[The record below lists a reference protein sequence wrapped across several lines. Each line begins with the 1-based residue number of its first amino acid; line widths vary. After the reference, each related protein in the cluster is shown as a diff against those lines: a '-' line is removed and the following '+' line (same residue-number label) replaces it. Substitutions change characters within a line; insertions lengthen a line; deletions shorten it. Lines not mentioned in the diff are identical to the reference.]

1 MNFLRRLTQAQRS
14 LRLRLLGATLTVLA
28 IALGVSV
35 LGFEHVARGV
45 VLDAARSHLT
55 ARARE
60 VLEATERFQRE
71 RELTAHNWAEAE
83 AMQLSL
89 DSGDPKFAEDY
100 LKRAIQDQGGAF
112 SVVALL
118 DAKSRVVCAVHAAPE
133 GERRG
138 KGREDLRK
146 RTVRLG
152 AEVAVASGARIGLAV
167 GSAEPLGATPEESP
181 ALTIAAPVRDF
192 TGELVGLVVAA
203 VSRPA
208 LVHLLTEVGGG
219 DAAYVPLL
227 LDAERQL
234 VIGLDGVDERVVGS
248 LLEPGAQTRRAGL
261 ELHGTPGARWLA
273 VRTAMLAGVPG
284 WRAVMAI
291 SEQEAYGALRRLRK
305 LLVIVFALVLVGATA
320 VSVVALRQASRPLVD
335 VSSSMAR
342 VAEGDL
348 TTRLPQGYRGELG
361 QLVGSFN
368 TMVSEVARSHD
379 ALKRTEAL
387 RRELQIAQALQT
399 GILPRN
405 PELAGF
411 EVAARMKPA
420 ENVGGDLYD
429 ILSFPDSFWLVI
441 GDVSGHGLQSGL
453 VMLMA
458 QAAAYSAISSRPDCT
473 PREVLGAV
481 NRVLHENVRRRM
493 RRDDYLTLMVARHA
507 GDGRFVAAGAHQ
519 PLFLARAGGGVD
531 VLEPAGPWCGVME
544 DVEPRTPQYE
554 FQLGPGDLLCLITDG
569 IVEARGA
576 GDDLYGQ
583 DRLAELL
590 GRRRM
595 SAPEVLGDIFSSV
608 EAFATSQEDD
618 MTAVVLKR
626 RVVDVGA

>member
-1 MNFLRRLTQAQRS
+1 MNLLRRLTQTQRS

-28 IALGVSV
+28 IALAVSV

-71 RELTAHNWAEAE
+71 RELHET
-83 AMQLSL
+83 Q
-89 DSGDPKFAEDY
+89 
-100 LKRAIQDQGGAF
+100 
-112 SVVALL
+112 
-118 DAKSRVVCAVHAAPE
+118 
-133 GERRG
+133 
-138 KGREDLRK
+138 
-146 RTVRLG
+146 
-152 AEVAVASGARIGLAV
+152 
-167 GSAEPLGATPEESP
+167 
-181 ALTIAAPVRDF
+181 
-192 TGELVGLVVAA
+192 
-203 VSRPA
+203 
-208 LVHLLTEVGGG
+208 
-219 DAAYVPLL
+219 
-227 LDAERQL
+227 
-234 VIGLDGVDERVVGS
+234 
-248 LLEPGAQTRRAGL
+248 
-261 ELHGTPGARWLA
+261 GARWLA
-273 VRTAMLAGVPG
+273 VRTATLAGVPG

-305 LLVIVFALVLVGATA
+305 LLVIVFGLVLGGATA
-320 VSVVALRQASRPLVD
+320 VSVVALRQASRPLGD

-342 VAEGDL
+342 VAG
-348 TTRLPQGYRGELG
+348 GELG
-361 QLVGSFN
+361 QLVSSFN

-405 PELAGF
+405 PDLAGF

-429 ILSFPDSFWLVI
+429 ILSFPDSFWLLI

-458 QAAAYSAISSRPDCT
+458 QAAAYSAISSDPGCT

-493 RRDDYLTLMVARHA
+493 CRDDYLTLMVARHH

-531 VLEPAGPWCGVME
+531 VVEPAGPWCGVME

-590 GRRRM
+590 GRSRT

-608 EAFATSQEDD
+608 EAFAESQEDD

-626 RVVDVGA
+626 RVLDVDA

>member
-1 MNFLRRLTQAQRS
+1 VTFLRRLTHPQRS

-35 LGFEHVARGV
+35 VGFEHTARGV

-60 VLEATERFQRE
+60 ILEATQRFQRE
-71 RELTAHNWAEAE
+71 REITAHNWAEAE

-112 SVVALL
+112 SLVALL

-138 KGREDLRK
+138 TGREDLRK
-146 RTVRLG
+146 GTVRFE
-152 AEVAVASGARIGLAV
+152 AAAAVASGAKVGLAV
-167 GSAEPLGATPEESP
+167 GSAEQLGATPEESP
-181 ALTIAAPVRDF
+181 SLTIAAPVRDF
-192 TGELVGLVVAA
+192 TGELVGVVVAA
-203 VSRPA
+203 VSRRA
-208 LVHLLTEVGGG
+208 LVHLLSEVGGG
-219 DAAYVPLL
+219 DATYVPLL
-227 LDAERQL
+227 LDAKRRL
-234 VIGLDGVDERVVGS
+234 VTALPGADEGVVAA
-248 LLEPGAQTRRAGL
+248 LLEPGAPTRRPGL
-261 ELHGTPGARWLA
+261 ELYRAPATRWLA
-273 VRTAMLAGVPG
+273 VRTEMLPGVPG

-291 SEQEAYGALRRLRK
+291 SEPEAYGALRRLRK
-305 LLVIVFALVLVGATA
+305 LQVLVFGIVLAGAAA
-320 VSVVALRQASRPLVD
+320 VSVVALRQAARPLAD

-342 VAEGDL
+342 VAGGDL
-348 TTRLPQGYRGELG
+348 TTRLPTGYRGELG
-361 QLVGSFN
+361 QLVSSFN
-368 TMVSEVARSHD
+368 TMVSEVGRSHD
-379 ALKRTEAL
+379 QLKRTEAL
-387 RRELQIAQALQT
+387 RRELQIAQELQT
-399 GILPRN
+399 GILPRS

-429 ILSFPDSFWLVI
+429 ILSFPDTFWLVI

-458 QAAAYSAISSRPDCT
+458 QAAAYSAISSDPGCT
-473 PREVLGAV
+473 PREVVGAV

-493 RRDDYLTLMVARHA
+493 SRDDYLTLMVARHA

-544 DVEPRTPQYE
+544 DIEQRTPEYE
-554 FQLGPGDLLCLITDG
+554 FQLDPGDVLCLITDG

-583 DRLAELL
+583 DRLTDLL
-590 GRRRM
+590 ARRRA
-595 SAPEVLGDIFSSV
+595 SAPDVLGDIFSSV
-608 EAFATSQEDD
+608 EAFAATQEDD

-626 RVVDVGA
+626 RTLDVTA

>member
-1 MNFLRRLTQAQRS
+1 MNLLRRLTQMQRS

-28 IALGVSV
+28 IALAVSV

-71 RELTAHNWAEAE
+71 RELTTHNWAEAE

-118 DAKSRVVCAVHAAPE
+118 DARSRVVCAVHAAPE

-146 RTVRLG
+146 SKVNLG
-152 AEVAVASGARIGLAV
+152 AEVAVTSGARIGLAV

-208 LVHLLTEVGGG
+208 LVHLLAEVGGG

-227 LDAERQL
+227 LDSERQL
-234 VIGLDGVDERVVGS
+234 VTGLDGMDERVVRA
-248 LLEPGAQTRRAGL
+248 LLEPGVQTRRADL
-261 ELHGTPGARWLA
+261 ELHETQGARWLA
-273 VRTAMLAGVPG
+273 VRTATLAGVPG

-305 LLVIVFALVLVGATA
+305 LLVIVFGLVLGGATA
-320 VSVVALRQASRPLVD
+320 VSVVALRQASRPLGD

-342 VAEGDL
+342 VAG
-348 TTRLPQGYRGELG
+348 GELG
-361 QLVGSFN
+361 QLVSSFN

-405 PELAGF
+405 PDLAGF

-429 ILSFPDSFWLVI
+429 ILSFPDSFWLLI

-458 QAAAYSAISSRPDCT
+458 KAAAYSAISSDPGCT

-493 RRDDYLTLMVARHA
+493 CRDDYLTLMVARHH

-531 VLEPAGPWCGVME
+531 VVEPAGPWCGVME

-590 GRRRM
+590 GRSRT

-608 EAFATSQEDD
+608 EAFAESQEDD

-626 RVVDVGA
+626 RVLDVDA